1 MLTIERM
8 YELADRAARSVPPH
22 PVCDRDD
29 LIQCAV
35 IGMMEA
41 QVGSDALATVV
52 ARRRIIDEVRR
63 HRGRLRPHSPTHR
76 GSGSGGRAA
85 LHEATHLY
93 RPLPGTAGYRLADV
107 IPADDDSFS
116 RIESRVDATREVP
129 VLLRAVGRVGKHVL
143 LWHVVQERTMAEIAL
158 RYGVTESRISQ
169 IAAAALA
176 RARQVHAARGRAADR
191 APLSLDGVEDEL
203 QQALG
208 ESPASGRPRRRARQ
222 HDREWLEATVAEKR
236 AFGEFR
242 RLQRAGLRRQEALA
256 AMPEAQRLLA
266 IEYQRKCQRRVRAR
280 AAGEPVAKLPPRSQ
294 RRYDSVEAIVI
305 TPEERAAA
313 GLVWAYIS
321 RGMRWRDA
329 VRLLPPTQRALAEA
343 YNTKTRARS
352 RVRARTRQ
360 AAG

>member
-41 QVGSDALATVV
+41 RVPNDALASVV

-63 HRGRLRPHSPTHR
+63 HRGRPRGDHR
-76 GSGSGGRAA
+76 SGRAA

-93 RPLPGTAGYRLADV
+93 RTLPGVAGARLADV
-107 IPADDDSFS
+107 IPADDDTFN
-116 RIESRVDATREVP
+116 RIESRVDAVREAP
-129 VLLRAVGRVGKHVL
+129 MLLRAIGRVGKHVL
-143 LWHVVQERTMAEIAL
+143 LWHVVQERSMAEIAL

-169 IAAAALA
+169 IASAALA
-176 RARQVHAARGRAADR
+176 RARDVHAARGRA
-191 APLSLDGVEDEL
+191 LVVE
-203 QQALG
+203 G
-208 ESPASGRPRRRARQ
+208 PRRRVRQ
-222 HDREWLEATVAEKR
+222 QGRDWLEATAAEKR

-256 AMPEAQRLLA
+256 SMPEPQRLLA

-280 AAGEPVAKLPPRSQ
+280 AAGELVAKLPPRSQ
-294 RRYDSVEAIVI
+294 RRYESVEAIVI
-305 TPEERAAA
+305 TPEERSAA
-313 GLVWAYIS
+313 GAVWTHIS
-321 RGMRWRDA
+321 HGMRWRDA
-329 VRLLPPTQRALAEA
+329 VRLLPPTKRALAES
-343 YNTKTRARS
+343 YNTKMRARS
-352 RVRARTRQ
+352 RVRART
-360 AAG
+360 AAD